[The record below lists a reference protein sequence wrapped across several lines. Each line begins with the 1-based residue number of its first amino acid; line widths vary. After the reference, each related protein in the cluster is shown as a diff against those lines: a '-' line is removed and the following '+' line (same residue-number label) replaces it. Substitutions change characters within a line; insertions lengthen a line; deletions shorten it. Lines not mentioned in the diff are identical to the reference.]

1 MSVPHVFPATPARVR
16 DCEDGDGALTRTYR
30 CEAGHVTA
38 IRWSAKDVSLA
49 ITDNDFKIYCPCCNS
64 SRLAL
69 PVG

>member
-1 MSVPHVFPATPARVR
+1 MSFPHVFPATPALARIR
-16 DCEDGDGALTRTYR
+16 EAADGGLTRTYR

-38 IRWSAKDVSLA
+38 IRWSAKDISLA